1 MKSDQIITIGRQFG
15 SGGRY
20 IGRKVADRLG
30 IAFYDK
36 ELLAEAAK
44 ESGISEQLF
53 ENVDEQAVNSILY
66 SLALGAYASANKL
79 TPLSDIS
86 MNDRLF
92 QLQAGIIR
100 RIAQEHPAVIVGRCA
115 DYILRD
121 HPHCLNVFI
130 HAPIEARVKRAVQ
143 YYGLDPATAKDSIL
157 KMDKKR
163 VNYYNYYSSKKWGL
177 ANGYHLSLDSDA
189 VGIDGAVQ
197 LICDFLELEE
207 DENKNR

>member
-207 DENKNR
+207 AENKNR

>member
-1 MKSDQIITIGRQFG
+1 MVSKRPPVSKEILSASYPDN
-15 SGGRY
+15 
-20 IGRKVADRLG
+20 DRLG

-92 QLQAGIIR
+92 QLQSGNY
-100 RIAQEHPAVIVGRCA
+100 PADR
-115 DYILRD
+115 
-121 HPHCLNVFI
+121 
-130 HAPIEARVKRAVQ
+130 
-143 YYGLDPATAKDSIL
+143 
-157 KMDKKR
+157 
-163 VNYYNYYSSKKWGL
+163 
-177 ANGYHLSLDSDA
+177 
-189 VGIDGAVQ
+189 
-197 LICDFLELEE
+197 
-207 DENKNR
+207 